1 MRRKA
6 KASAKAEVTDQ
17 SGSTDQGPAPAEDP
31 TMVDQAAEHA
41 GPTEQAEATEPVA
54 APPEPEPVAA
64 SGPSGPRPD
73 YSTTGDGG
81 DPREFSVTHYLDLGD
96 LFTSPRN
103 LSEEERQRMAAADF
117 QAAIAPALANVEGA
131 PPVTATPDE
140 AVREFV
146 EKTGPALPDPG
157 AGIEGNI
164 FNNEATAYMR
174 IRKQFSKRIGRAGGP
189 WSAPAGLMPG
199 APADGGQH
207 RVFYPSSGS

>member
-6 KASAKAEVTDQ
+6 KASAKAAVTDP
-17 SGSTDQGPAPAEDP
+17 SSPVDRGPGPVEADPTLVEQPAE
-31 TMVDQAAEHA
+31 QAD
-41 GPTEQAEATEPVA
+41 ATEPVA
-54 APPEPEPVAA
+54 APPPPPPPVAG
-64 SGPSGPRPD
+64 GPHPD

-81 DPREFSVTHYLDLGD
+81 DPREFSANHYLDLGD

-103 LSEEERQRMAAADF
+103 PSEDERLRMAAAEW
-117 QAAIAPALANVEGA
+117 QAAIAPAFAGMEGA
-131 PPVTATPDE
+131 PPAATTPDE

-157 AGIEGNI
+157 AGTDGNI

-174 IRKQFSKRIGRAGGP
+174 IRKQFSKRIGRSGGP
-189 WSAPAGLMPG
+189 WSAPPGLMPG

-207 RVFYPSSGS
+207 RTFHPSGS